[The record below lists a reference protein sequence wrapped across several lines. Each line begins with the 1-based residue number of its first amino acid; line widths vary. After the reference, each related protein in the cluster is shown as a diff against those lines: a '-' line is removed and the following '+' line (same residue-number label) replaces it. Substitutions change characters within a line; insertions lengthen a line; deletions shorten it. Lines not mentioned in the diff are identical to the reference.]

1 MWSKIFTFLFG
12 LKICTNVKIKY
23 KKGVFAQFLKRK
35 KSLNLQKIE
44 NDVATFPYWLWFGNN
59 VLSV

>member
-1 MWSKIFTFLFG
+1 
-12 LKICTNVKIKY
+12 VKIKY

-44 NDVATFPYWLWFGNN
+44 NDVATFPYWL
-59 VLSV
+59 